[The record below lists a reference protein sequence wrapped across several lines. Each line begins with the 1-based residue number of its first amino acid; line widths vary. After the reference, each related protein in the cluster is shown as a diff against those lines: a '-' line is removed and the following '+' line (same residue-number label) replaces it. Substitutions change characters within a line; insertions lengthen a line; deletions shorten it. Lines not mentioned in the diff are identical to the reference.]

1 MSSRKRQRLSVRV
14 ESDIA
19 IVALTD
25 MEIWDGADLALLRE
39 SLTALIE
46 NDGYRAIGV
55 DLSAVK
61 YIPSGFFGMLFE
73 WYEQGLTI
81 RLYSPRPNVAQM
93 LWFRMFFTV
102 QDGES
107 FQLTDEAV
115 RDNSPNEQVE
125 YHKQKFMDEDSDENE
140 IDDHIKAVRF
150 GVRTAQQI

>member
-125 YHKQKFMDEDSDENE
+125 YHKQKFMDDDSDENE